1 MRSKEKPSS
10 SKLVLET
17 IQGNSQNENNDSE
30 VEPKCNKRAR
40 IEKCFGPNFLMY
52 VLEREPLTFKEAVN
66 SPKSLMWKEVIES
79 DIDSI
84 LQNHT

>member
-17 IQGNSQNENNDSE
+17 IHGNSQNENNDSE

-40 IEKCFGPNFLMY
+40 IEKSFGPNFLMY
-52 VLEREPLTFKEAVN
+52 VLEREPLTFKETVN
-66 SPKSLMWKEVIES
+66 SPKSLMWKEVIQS